1 VDVCPPCARLISLSP
16 EHMAAAPA
24 PRTPAATSHLAT
36 AALVAAGLTLA
47 GAGAAMTCL
56 PGLASHRAQVAIVEE
71 VSARG

>member
-1 VDVCPPCARLISLSP
+1 
-16 EHMAAAPA
+16 MAAAPA